1 MIFAVPVFLLLL
13 AMLPLVAGWLIRHA
27 QSERAVALQT
37 LGDPAVLARTG
48 MKFDPRARRIRALLR
63 TAALAAGLL
72 ALARPQGGQDD
83 TRSSRSGRDLLIALD
98 LSRSMLVQDAG
109 GTRLDRAKALA
120 RDLEDRLPGDRVGLV
135 IFGGAAFLQ
144 LPLTRDHAVFDRFL
158 DAASPTAID
167 DPSTDLA
174 AALDV
179 GRTVFEHE
187 GGDGHR
193 AIVLLTDGER
203 SEGNLDRPLEQLGEA
218 RIPVFALGI
227 GTPAGGFVPA
237 DPEAPGDSASRWHL
251 DNIGRPAESR
261 LDEKTLRR
269 ITETSGGAYARW
281 DDASARKE
289 LVTAIRRV
297 AERPLGTQ
305 RVPQHVELFQW
316 PLALAMLF
324 LAVEA
329 LFVVGWGRR
338 AVPTIP
344 ALVATLLL
352 VLVGCGGEAGSFRH
366 AVRLYYKSRY
376 PEAYAVYQG
385 PLAQSRNP
393 LVLLGAGNAGYRV
406 SRFEDAAVH
415 YQAVAGRS
423 TGAEVRTVALF
434 NLGNAWFRAGQASR
448 ERAADF
454 YDRAIA
460 AYEEVLLASP
470 GDVNAR
476 WNLELALKKRDELE
490 SSGSPGRGGRA
501 LAGQSSGTQEGL
513 NGEREQ
519 AIGAMAGG
527 GSGDAAGES
536 AEELSEEEARKLL
549 ESVERQ
555 QLTEHE
561 GRRPKGNGGDGRD
574 W

>member
-1 MIFAVPVFLLLL
+1 MIFAVPAVLFLLV
-13 AMLPLVAGWLIRHA
+13 ALPFAATWLIRHA
-27 QSERAVALQT
+27 QRARAAALAT
-37 LGDPAVLARTG
+37 LGDPVVLARTG
-48 MKFDPRARRIRALLR
+48 LRIDPGSRRVRAVLR
-63 TAALAAGLL
+63 TAAIGFGLL
-72 ALARPQGGQDD
+72 ALARPQGGEFD
-83 TRSSRSGRDLLIALD
+83 TRSNRSGRDLLVALD

-109 GTRLDRAKALA
+109 GTRLDRAKTLA
-120 RDLEDRLPGDRVGLV
+120 KDLAGELPGDRVGLV

-144 LPLTRDHAVFDRFL
+144 LPMTNDHAVFDRFI
-158 DAASPTAID
+158 DAATTNAIE
-167 DPSTDLA
+167 DPSTDIA
-174 AALDV
+174 SALEV
-179 GRTVFEHE
+179 SRTVFEHE
-187 GGDGHR
+187 GGEGHR

-203 SEGNLDRPLEQLGEA
+203 SEGNLDQPLEKLGEA
-218 RIPVFALGI
+218 QIPVFAYGI

-237 DPEAPGDSASRWHL
+237 DPEAPSDSGSQWHR

-269 ITETSGGAYARW
+269 VTETSGGAFARW
-281 DDASARKE
+281 DDRAARKE
-289 LVTAIRRV
+289 LVAALRKV

-316 PLALAMLF
+316 PLAAALLF
-324 LAVEA
+324 LALELLVA
-329 LFVVGWGRR
+329 LGWSRR
-338 AVPTIP
+338 AAP
-344 ALVATLLL
+344 ALVVGL
-352 VLVGCGGEAGSFRH
+352 VTMMVGCGGESGTFRR
-366 AVRLYYKSRY
+366 AVRLYHKSRY
-376 PEAYAVYQG
+376 PESFALYQG
-385 PLAQSRNP
+385 PLQQSKDP
-393 LVLLGAGNAGYRV
+393 LVQLGAGNAGYRV
-406 SRFEDAAVH
+406 SRFEDAALH
-415 YQAVAGRS
+415 YQAVVAGA
-423 TGAEVRTVALF
+423 TGAEIRTIGLF
-434 NLGNAWFRAGQASR
+434 NLGDAWFRAGQASK

-460 AYEEVLLASP
+460 AFEEALLTAP
-470 GDVNAR
+470 DDENIR
-476 WNLELALKKRDELE
+476 WNLELALKKRDEVE

-501 LAGQSSGTQEGL
+501 LAGQSTGTQEGL

-536 AEELSEEEARKLL
+536 AEELTEEEARKLL

>member
-1 MIFAVPVFLLLL
+1 MIFAVPAALVL
-13 AMLPLVAGWLIRHA
+13 LVALPFAAAWLIRHA
-27 QSERAVALQT
+27 QRARAAALES
-37 LGDPAVLARTG
+37 LGDPVVLARTG
-48 MKFDPRARRIRALLR
+48 LRIDSGGRRLRAVLR
-63 TAALAAGLL
+63 TAAIGFGLL
-72 ALARPQGGQDD
+72 ALARPQGGEYD
-83 TRSSRSGRDLLIALD
+83 TRSNRSGRDLLVALD

-109 GTRLDRAKALA
+109 GTRLDRARSLA
-120 RDLEDRLPGDRVGLV
+120 KDLAGELPGDRVGLV

-144 LPLTRDHAVFDRFL
+144 LPMTNDHAVFDRFI
-158 DAASPTAID
+158 DAATPNAIE
-167 DPSTDLA
+167 DPSTDIA
-174 AALDV
+174 SALDV
-179 GRTVFEHE
+179 SRTVFEHE

-203 SEGNLDRPLEQLGEA
+203 SEGSLDQPLEKLGEA
-218 RIPVFALGI
+218 HIPVFAYGV

-237 DPEAPGDSASRWHL
+237 DAEAPGDSGSQWHR

-269 ITETSGGAYARW
+269 VTETSGGAYARW
-281 DDASARKE
+281 DDRAARKE
-289 LVTAIRRV
+289 LVTALRKV

-316 PLALAMLF
+316 PLALALVF
-324 LAVEA
+324 LALELLVA
-329 LFVVGWGRR
+329 IGWSRR
-338 AVPTIP
+338 ATP
-344 ALVATLLL
+344 ALVAALL
-352 VLVGCGGEAGSFRH
+352 VIVVGCGGESGSFRK
-366 AVRLYYKSRY
+366 AVRLYHKSRY
-376 PEAYAVYQG
+376 PESFAVYQG
-385 PLAQSRNP
+385 PLLQSKDP
-393 LVLLGAGNAGYRV
+393 MVQLGAGNAGYRV
-406 SRFEDAAVH
+406 SRFEDAAVR
-415 YQAVAGRS
+415 YQAAVATATPEMRPI
-423 TGAEVRTVALF
+423 ALF
-434 NLGNAWFRAGQASR
+434 NLGDAWFRAAQASK

-460 AYEEVLLASP
+460 AFEEALLAAP
-470 GDVNAR
+470 GDENIR
-476 WNLELALKKRDELE
+476 WNLELALKKRDEVE
-490 SSGSPGRGGRA
+490 STGSPGRGGRA

>member
-1 MIFAVPVFLLLL
+1 MIFAVPAALFLLV
-13 AMLPLVAGWLIRHA
+13 ALPFAATWLIRHA
-27 QSERAVALQT
+27 QQARAAALAS
-37 LGDPAVLARTG
+37 LGDPTVLARTG
-48 MKFDPRARRIRALLR
+48 LRIDPGVRRLRAVLR
-63 TAALAAGLL
+63 TAAIGFGLM
-72 ALARPQGGQDD
+72 ALARPQGGEYD
-83 TRSSRSGRDLLIALD
+83 TRSNRSGRDLLVALD
-98 LSRSMLVQDAG
+98 LSRSMMVQDAG

-120 RDLEDRLPGDRVGLV
+120 KDLASELPGDRVGLV

-144 LPLTRDHAVFDRFL
+144 LPLTNDHAVFDRFV
-158 DAASPTAID
+158 DAATTNAIE
-167 DPSTDLA
+167 DPSTDIA
-174 AALDV
+174 SALEV
-179 GRTVFEHE
+179 SRTVFEHE
-187 GGDGHR
+187 GGEGHR

-203 SEGNLDRPLEQLGEA
+203 SEGNLDQPLEKLGQA
-218 RIPVFALGI
+218 QIPVFAYGV

-237 DPEAPGDSASRWHL
+237 DPEAPGDSGSRWHR

-269 ITETSGGAYARW
+269 VTETSGGAFARW
-281 DDASARKE
+281 DDRSARKE
-289 LVTAIRRV
+289 LVDAIRKV

-316 PLALAMLF
+316 PLAVALLF
-324 LAVEA
+324 LALELIVA
-329 LFVVGWGRR
+329 VGWSRR
-338 AVPTIP
+338 AAP
-344 ALVATLLL
+344 ALVAAL
-352 VLVGCGGEAGSFRH
+352 VVMMVGCGGESGTFRR
-366 AVRLYYKSRY
+366 AVRLYHKSRY
-376 PEAYAVYQG
+376 PESFALYQG
-385 PLAQSRNP
+385 PLQQSKNP
-393 LVLLGAGNAGYRV
+393 LVQLGAGNAGYRV
-406 SRFEDAAVH
+406 SRFEDAAVRF
-415 YQAVAGRS
+415 QAAAAGA
-423 TGAEVRTVALF
+423 TETELRTVALF
-434 NLGNAWFRAGQASR
+434 NLGDAWFRAGQASK

-460 AYEEVLLASP
+460 AFEEALLAAP
-470 GDVNAR
+470 DDENIR
-476 WNLELALKKRDELE
+476 WNLELALKKRDEVE

-501 LAGQSSGTQEGL
+501 LAGQSTGTQEGL

-536 AEELSEEEARKLL
+536 AEELTEEEARKLL

>member
-1 MIFAVPVFLLLL
+1 MIFAVPAALVALLV
-13 AMLPLVAGWLIRHA
+13 LPFAAGWLIRHA
-27 QSERAVALQT
+27 QRARAAALAS

-48 MKFDPRARRIRALLR
+48 MRIDPRARRIRAVLR
-63 TAALAAGLL
+63 TLAIGFGLL
-72 ALARPQGGQDD
+72 ALARPQGGEFD
-83 TRSSRSGRDLLIALD
+83 TRSNRSGRDLLVALD

-120 RDLEDRLPGDRVGLV
+120 KDLGGDLAGDRVGLV

-144 LPLTRDHAVFDRFL
+144 LPMTNDHAVFERFL
-158 DAASPTAID
+158 DAATPNAID
-167 DPSTDLA
+167 DPSTDIA
-174 AALDV
+174 AALEV

-193 AIVLLTDGER
+193 AIVLFTDGER
-203 SEGNLDRPLEQLGEA
+203 SEGSLDAPLERLA
-218 RIPVFALGI
+218 AAHIPVFAFGV

-237 DPEAPGDSASRWHL
+237 DPAAPSDSGSRWHR

-261 LDEKTLRR
+261 LDEKTLKRV
-269 ITETSGGAYARW
+269 TEESGGAYARW
-281 DDASARKE
+281 DDRSARKA
-289 LVTAIRRV
+289 LVDAIRKV

-316 PLALAMLF
+316 PLAVALGF
-324 LAVEA
+324 LALELLVA
-329 LFVVGWGRR
+329 IGWPRR
-338 AVPTIP
+338 ATP
-344 ALVATLLL
+344 ALAAAL
-352 VLVGCGGEAGSFRH
+352 VLVITGCLGESGAFRR
-366 AVRLYYKSRY
+366 AVRLYHQSKY
-376 PEAYAVYQG
+376 PESFAIYKG
-385 PLAQSRNP
+385 PLAESKDPMVQ
-393 LVLLGAGNAGYRV
+393 LGAGNAGYRV

-415 YQAVAGRS
+415 YQAAAS
-423 TGAEVRTVALF
+423 PATGATPEVRVIALF
-434 NLGNAWFRAGQASR
+434 NLGDAWFRAGQASK

-470 GDVNAR
+470 GDADAR
-476 WNLELALKKRDELE
+476 WNLELALKKRDEVE

>member
-1 MIFAVPVFLLLL
+1 MIFAVPAVLIL
-13 AMLPLVAGWLIRHA
+13 LVALPFAAAWLIRHA
-27 QSERAVALQT
+27 QAARAAALAS

-48 MKFDPRARRIRALLR
+48 LRVDPRSRRLRALLR
-63 TAALAAGLL
+63 TAALAAGLV
-72 ALARPQGGQDD
+72 ALARPQGGEFD
-83 TRSSRSGRDLLIALD
+83 TRSNRSGRDLLVALD
-98 LSRSMLVQDAG
+98 LSRSMLVQDAD
-109 GTRLDRAKALA
+109 GTRLDRAKTLA
-120 RDLEDRLPGDRVGLV
+120 KDLANQLPGDRVGLV

-144 LPLTRDHAVFDRFL
+144 LPMTNDHAVFDRFL
-158 DAASPTAID
+158 DAASSNAID
-167 DPSTDLA
+167 DPSTDIS
-174 AALDV
+174 AALEV
-179 GRTVFEHE
+179 SRTVFEHE

-203 SEGNLDRPLEQLGEA
+203 SAGNLDRPLEKLGEVHV
-218 RIPVFALGI
+218 PVFAFGI

-237 DPEAPGDSASRWHL
+237 DPDMASDSASRWHR

-281 DDASARKE
+281 DDRAARKE
-289 LVTAIRRV
+289 MVAAIRKV

-316 PLALAMLF
+316 PLALAVLF
-324 LAVEA
+324 LVLELLLAMT
-329 LFVVGWGRR
+329 WGRH
-338 AVPTIP
+338 AAP
-344 ALVATLLL
+344 ALVAALLL
-352 VLVGCGGEAGSFRH
+352 MMVGCGGEAGPFRR
-366 AVRLYYKSRY
+366 AVRLYHKSRY
-376 PEAYAVYQG
+376 PESFALYQG
-385 PLAQSRNP
+385 LAQSKNP
-393 LVLLGAGNAGYRV
+393 LVQLGAGNAGYRV
-406 SRFEDAAVH
+406 SRYEDAAVSF
-415 YQAVAGRS
+415 QAAAAAAPPDLRVVAQY
-423 TGAEVRTVALF
+423 
-434 NLGNAWFRAGQASR
+434 NLGNAWFRAGQASK

-460 AYEEVLLASP
+460 AYEEVLLATP
-470 GDVNAR
+470 GDDNAR
-476 WNLELALKKRDELE
+476 WNLELALRKRDEVE

-501 LAGQSSGTQEGL
+501 LAGQSSGSQEGL

-555 QLTEHE
+555 QLSEHE

>member
-1 MIFAVPVFLLLL
+1 MIFAVPAALFLLV
-13 AMLPLVAGWLIRHA
+13 ALPFAAAWLIRHA
-27 QSERAVALQT
+27 QAGRAAALES
-37 LGDPAVLARTG
+37 LGDPVVLARTG
-48 MKFDPRARRIRALLR
+48 LRIDPGARRIRALLR
-63 TAALAAGLL
+63 TAAIACGLL
-72 ALARPQGGQDD
+72 ALARPQGGEYD
-83 TRSSRSGRDLLIALD
+83 TRSNRSGRDLLVALD

-109 GTRLDRAKALA
+109 GTRLDRAKSLA
-120 RDLEDRLPGDRVGLV
+120 KDLASELPGDRVGLV

-144 LPLTRDHAVFDRFL
+144 LPMTNDHAVFDRFI
-158 DAASPTAID
+158 DAATSNAIE
-167 DPSTDLA
+167 DPSTDIA
-174 AALDV
+174 SALEV
-179 GRTVFEHE
+179 SRTVFEHE

-203 SEGNLDRPLEQLGEA
+203 SEGSLDQPLEKLGEA
-218 RIPVFALGI
+218 HIPVFAYGV
-227 GTPAGGFVPA
+227 GTPTGGFVPA
-237 DPEAPGDSASRWHL
+237 DPEAPGDSGSQWHR

-269 ITETSGGAYARW
+269 VTETSGGAYARW
-281 DDASARKE
+281 DDRAARKD
-289 LVTAIRRV
+289 LVAALRKV

-316 PLALAMLF
+316 PLAMALLF
-324 LAVEA
+324 LVLELLVAI
-329 LFVVGWGRR
+329 GWSRR
-338 AVPTIP
+338 ATP
-344 ALVATLLL
+344 ALVAALL
-352 VLVGCGGEAGSFRH
+352 VLMVGCGGESGAFRK
-366 AVRLYYKSRY
+366 AVRLYHKSRY
-376 PEAYAVYQG
+376 PESFAVYQG
-385 PLAQSRNP
+385 PLQQSKDP
-393 LVLLGAGNAGYRV
+393 LVQLGAGNAGYRV

-415 YQAVAGRS
+415 FQAAAAGATS
-423 TGAEVRTVALF
+423 GEIRTVALF
-434 NLGNAWFRAGQASR
+434 NLGDAWFRAGQASK

-460 AYEEVLLASP
+460 AFEQALLAAPDDESI
-470 GDVNAR
+470 R
-476 WNLELALKKRDELE
+476 WNLELALKKRDEVE

>member
-1 MIFAVPVFLLLL
+1 MIFADPGMLILLL
-13 AMLPLVAGWLIRHA
+13 ALPFAATWLIRHA
-27 QSERAVALQT
+27 QAARATALHS

-48 MKFDPRARRIRALLR
+48 MRMDPRARRIHALLR
-63 TAALAAGLL
+63 AIALAAGLL
-72 ALARPQGGQDD
+72 ALARPQGGAND
-83 TRSSRSGRDLLIALD
+83 TRTGRSGRDLLVALD
-98 LSRSMLVQDAG
+98 LSRSMLVQDAD
-109 GTRLDRAKALA
+109 GTRLDRAKALVK
-120 RDLEDRLPGDRVGLV
+120 DLADQLPGDRVGLV

-144 LPLTRDHAVFDRFL
+144 LPLTSDHAVFDRFL

-167 DPSTDLA
+167 DPSTDLS
-174 AALDV
+174 AALNV

-203 SEGNLDRPLEQLGEA
+203 SEGNLDRPLEQLAEA
-218 RIPVFALGI
+218 HIPVFALGI

-237 DPEAPGDSASRWHL
+237 DPRAPGDSASRWHL

-281 DDASARKE
+281 DDRTARKE
-289 LVTAIRRV
+289 QVTLIRRI

-305 RVPQHVELFQW
+305 RVPQHVEWFQW
-316 PLALAMLF
+316 PLGIAVLF
-324 LAVEA
+324 LALEA
-329 LFVVGWGRR
+329 FFAMGLPLR
-338 AVPTIP
+338 AAP
-344 ALVATLLL
+344 ALVAALLL
-352 VLVGCGGEAGSFRH
+352 VVVGCGGESGPFRR
-366 AVRLYYKSRY
+366 AVRLYHKSRY
-376 PEAYAVYQG
+376 PESFALYQG
-385 PLAQSRNP
+385 PLARSKNP
-393 LVLLGAGNAGYRV
+393 LVQLGAGNAGYRV
-406 SRFEDAAVH
+406 SRFEDAAVR
-415 YQAVAGRS
+415 YQAVAGGA
-423 TGAEVRTVALF
+423 TGSEVRTVALF
-434 NLGNAWFRAGQASR
+434 NLGNAWFRAGQASK

-470 GDVNAR
+470 ADDNAR
-476 WNLELALKKRDELE
+476 WNLELALKKRDEVE

-501 LAGQSSGTQEGL
+501 LSGQSSGTQEGL
-513 NGEREQ
+513 NGERQQ
-519 AIGAMAGG
+519 AVGAMAGG

-536 AEELSEEEARKLL
+536 AEELSEDEARKLL

-561 GRRPKGNGGDGRD
+561 GRRPRGSGGDGRD

>member
-1 MIFAVPVFLLLL
+1 MIFAVPAFLLLL
-13 AMLPLVAGWLIRHA
+13 ALFPFAATWLVRHA
-27 QSERAVALQT
+27 QAARTAAIQT

-48 MKFDPRARRIRALLR
+48 MKIDARAGRMRALLR

-72 ALARPQGGQDD
+72 ALARPQGSASD
-83 TRSSRSGRDLLIALD
+83 TRSGRSGRDLLVALD
-98 LSRSMLVQDAG
+98 LSRSMLVQDAD
-109 GTRLDRAKALA
+109 GTRLERAKALA
-120 RDLEDRLPGDRVGLV
+120 RDLEDQLPGDRVGLV

-144 LPLTRDHAVFDRFL
+144 LPLTNDQAVFDRFL

-167 DPSTDLA
+167 DPSTDLS

-203 SEGNLDRPLEQLGEA
+203 SEGNLDRPLELLGEA
-218 RIPVFALGI
+218 HIPVFALGI

-237 DPEAPGDSASRWHL
+237 DPNAPGDSASRWHL

-281 DDASARKE
+281 DDRGARKE
-289 LVTAIRRV
+289 LLTAVRRV

-316 PLALAMLF
+316 PLGLAVLF
-324 LAVEA
+324 LALEA
-329 LFVVGWGRR
+329 FFVIGWSRR
-338 AVPTIP
+338 DTPV
-344 ALVATLLL
+344 LVAALLL
-352 VLVGCGGEAGSFRH
+352 AMVGCGGEAGPFRR
-366 AVRLYYKSRY
+366 AVRLYHKSRY
-376 PEAYAVYQG
+376 PDAYALYQG
-385 PLAQSRNP
+385 PLAQSKNP
-393 LVLLGAGNAGYRV
+393 MVQLGAGNAGYRV
-406 SRFEDAAVH
+406 SRFEEAAVH
-415 YQAVAGRS
+415 YQAVAGRP
-423 TGAEVRTVALF
+423 TGAGVRTVALF

-460 AYEEVLLASP
+460 AYEEVLLTAP
-470 GDVNAR
+470 DDDNAR
-476 WNLELALKKRDELE
+476 WNLELALKKRDEVE